1 MTTFVFFLVLLSACL
16 HAGWNFTA
24 RKVSG
29 NPLVVWLAN
38 CVSVLLLS
46 VCLFFIESPFSGQ
59 QVSAIG
65 WFSLIFSG
73 ILHVAYYLLLGLA
86 YRKGEVSIVYPVARG
101 LGVAVLPLLLW
112 GFFGETLS
120 LQGVTAITI
129 ILAGI
134 LTLGIPALRE
144 GGHKL
149 GIPLIIGLTIVSYS
163 LADRTGANAMHP
175 VFYLWAMMVFIVI
188 GQLPWVLR
196 PLRKN
201 LHTTL
206 TLYKKEVALIGI
218 ADPSA
223 YLIILICYTLGA
235 ASYIVALREFSVV
248 IASFLGLL
256 ILKEKFSWYKVT
268 AISLITTGMIVM
280 KLA

>member
-1 MTTFVFFLVLLSACL
+1 MTTLVFLLVLLSASL

-29 NPLVVWLAN
+29 NSVVVWLAN
-38 CVSVLLLS
+38 CFSVLLLS
-46 VCLFFIESPFSGQ
+46 ICLFFIDSPFTGQ

-65 WFSLIFSG
+65 WFSLILSG

-101 LGVAVLPLLLW
+101 LGVAVLPILLC
-112 GFFGETLS
+112 GYFGESLS
-120 LQGVTAITI
+120 LQGIIAIAI
-129 ILAGI
+129 ILSGI
-134 LTLGIPALRE
+134 LTLGIPSLRK
-144 GGHKL
+144 GDHKL

-163 LADRTGANAMHP
+163 LADRTGANAMP
-175 VFYLWAMMVFIVI
+175 PLFYLWAMMVFIVI

-201 LHTTL
+201 LRETMI
-206 TLYKKEVALIGI
+206 LYKKEIALIGF
-218 ADPSA
+218 ADPAA

-256 ILKEKFSWYKVT
+256 ILKETFSWYKIT
-268 AISLITTGMIVM
+268 AICLITMGMIVM